1 MPSSSLGG
9 IFFVP
14 LAATRAAPMQFALP
28 GGVSSHAP
36 VPPHARGYPAPIFH
50 APRSTP
56 MQAADR
62 LAIPAFVCSVA
73 QARAAGHSL
82 AVQLR

>member
-1 MPSSSLGG
+1 
-9 IFFVP
+9 
-14 LAATRAAPMQFALP
+14 
-28 GGVSSHAP
+28 
-36 VPPHARGYPAPIFH
+36 
-50 APRSTP
+50 